1 MELIDFEEK
10 DFLNLYDFMSPIWHE
25 TYGNILPKAQIDFL
39 LNKYFSTA
47 ALEYYRAQGY
57 QYKKIDGVGVL
68 VFVEREKDV
77 YLDKLYLTPSVRGK
91 NYPAFV
97 FAWLQRLGKDITL
110 NVNQSNE
117 RAVRCYLKNGF
128 VILSKTDIDL
138 GDGMVNCD
146 YVMQKRALS

>member
-1 MELIDFEEK
+1 MFPHCRVTTIGSTPYSFK
-10 DFLNLYDFMSPIWHE
+10 YLYHAYGLSPPTE
-25 TYGNILPKAQIDFL
+25 
-39 LNKYFSTA
+39 
-47 ALEYYRAQGY
+47 EYYRAQGY
-57 QYKKIDGVGVL
+57 QYKKIDDVGVL